1 LRQSFRSQ
9 LIGVFAALLFLS
21 LAAIVL
27 FYNWNLSRILM
38 QNFTSHRYEHARL
51 LAEELENT
59 SNGDYE
65 FNITKQ
71 TIINTAL
78 LNEINIYLF
87 QDDQNVLIKSES
99 IPITIQPKD
108 YSPAFSG
115 TEVKKFIHDNAG
127 NPIGYLISLPIQM
140 ADQQPFVLVVTSSLT
155 SINKLIQNSWFVGSI
170 IALLL
175 FLVSLAVVVRL
186 INTMVRPLQELSGSI
201 SQENADLSISIPD
214 FERSNEIG
222 QLERG
227 FRQLTEKMDK
237 QIQELTA
244 EQQKFLTILSNM
256 TDGLLILDG
265 QGFIQLI
272 NPEGVRIF
280 AIEDEGAAL
289 NRPLIE
295 VARHHQLVEL
305 WKVVQASGQQ
315 QSITFE
321 TGHRRLF
328 LQAVATPLTQ
338 SIPGGTLMLIQDLTQ
353 IRRLEVVRRDFVS
366 NVSHEL
372 RTPIASLK
380 LITETL
386 VEGAIDDTVAA
397 HRFLILM
404 EHEIDNLAQMVEELL
419 ELSRIESGRVPI
431 KRKKLDP
438 CEVMCL
444 AVERMQLQAQRAGIS
459 LRLDCPD
466 NLPKIFAD
474 DERIS
479 HVFINLLSNAI
490 KFTPEGGEIVVA
502 ARQEVKR
509 VIFSV
514 HDSGVGIPQE
524 DIDRIFE
531 RFYKVDRARS
541 SGGTGLGLS
550 IAKHTVEAHKGQIW
564 AESAEG
570 QGSTFYFSLPIAD

>member
-1 LRQSFRSQ
+1 
-9 LIGVFAALLFLS
+9 
-21 LAAIVL
+21 
-27 FYNWNLSRILM
+27 M
-38 QNFTSHRYEHARL
+38 
-51 LAEELENT
+51 
-59 SNGDYE
+59 
-65 FNITKQ
+65 
-71 TIINTAL
+71 
-78 LNEINIYLF
+78 
-87 QDDQNVLIKSES
+87 
-99 IPITIQPKD
+99 
-108 YSPAFSG
+108 
-115 TEVKKFIHDNAG
+115 
-127 NPIGYLISLPIQM
+127 
-140 ADQQPFVLVVTSSLT
+140 
-155 SINKLIQNSWFVGSI
+155 
-170 IALLL
+170 
-175 FLVSLAVVVRL
+175 
-186 INTMVRPLQELSGSI
+186 
-201 SQENADLSISIPD
+201 
-214 FERSNEIG
+214 
-222 QLERG
+222 
-227 FRQLTEKMDK
+227 TEKMNA

-272 NPEGVRIF
+272 NPEAVRIF
-280 AIEDEGAAL
+280 AIDDENTAL

-305 WKVVQASGQQ
+305 WKVVQTSGQQ

-328 LQAVATPLTQ
+328 LQAIATPMTQ
-338 SIPGGTLMLIQDLTQ
+338 SIPGGTIMLIQDLTQ

-386 VEGAIDDTVAA
+386 VEGAIDDSVAA

-438 CEVMCL
+438 CEVMSL

-459 LRLDCPD
+459 LRLECPN

-502 ARQEVKR
+502 AKHEIKR

-514 HDSGVGIPQE
+514 HDSGEGIPRE
-524 DIDRIFE
+524 DIDRMFE

-564 AESAEG
+564 AESTEG